1 MEVAPQELAALLK
14 LAGVGSAPEPDPMPE
29 PQVSAIA
36 IPSDDGAPVG
46 GCGGAPD
53 HEHPHEHPHEHG
65 DMRDIINMLGQDE
78 VEEPVEESP
87 PKPDFKN
94 SSTEFNAEPH
104 TVQDNYDDFSYE
116 PARNTGMQRRTNSYG
131 DNPLRE
137 EDLVKEYIEYKKQP
151 LNV

>member
-46 GCGGAPD
+46 GCGGAP
-53 HEHPHEHPHEHG
+53 EEPEG
-65 DMRDIINMLGQDE
+65 NMRSIINMLAQDE
-78 VEEPVEESP
+78 PEEQVEESP
-87 PKPDFKN
+87 PKAEFQNASK
-94 SSTEFNAEPH
+94 EFNADPH
-104 TVQDNYDDFSYE
+104 TVQDSYDEYSYE

-137 EDLVKEYIEYKKQP
+137 EDLIKEYTEFKKKD
-151 LNV
+151 

>member
-46 GCGGAPD
+46 GCGGAPE
-53 HEHPHEHPHEHG
+53 HEEPEG
-65 DMRDIINMLGQDE
+65 DMRSIIDMLAQDE
-78 VEEPVEESP
+78 PEEQVEESP
-87 PKPDFKN
+87 PKAEFQNASK
-94 SSTEFNAEPH
+94 EFNADPH
-104 TVQDNYDDFSYE
+104 TVQDSYDEYSYE

-137 EDLVKEYIEYKKQP
+137 EDLIKEYTEFKKKD
-151 LNV
+151 